1 MPKFSYPEN
10 PTPTDVPIF
19 SAIKRRWSPVAFSSE
34 PIEEEKMKV
43 LFEALR
49 WTQSSRNEQPWR
61 IIYATHDDTENFDR
75 LASILAEGNQ
85 AYAKNAYLLLLACAI
100 PNHEYKNKPNW
111 THQYDTGAAM
121 HSIFLQATELN
132 LVGHEME
139 GFDKEAAHT
148 VIGVPAEVVPMAMMA
163 IGYPGDEEALSED
176 LKPRQ
181 ETGKRERKETSE
193 IFYKGKWRG

>member
-1 MPKFSYPEN
+1 MSKFPYPEN
-10 PTPTDVPIF
+10 PAPTDASII
-19 SAIKRRWSPVAFSSE
+19 SAIKRRWSPVAFSDE
-34 PIEEEKMKV
+34 PIEEEKMNS

-61 IIYATHDDTENFDR
+61 IVYATHDDTENFER
-75 LASILAEGNQ
+75 LSSILMEGNS
-85 AYAKNAYLLLLACAI
+85 YAKNAYLLMLACAL

-121 HSIFLQATELN
+121 HAIFLQAVDMG

-148 VIGVPAEVVPMAMMA
+148 VIGVPVEVVPMAMMA
-163 IGYPGDEEALSED
+163 IGYPGDENALSED

-181 ETGKRERKETSE
+181 ETGKRERRPLDAT
-193 IFYKGKWRG
+193 FFKGKWKS